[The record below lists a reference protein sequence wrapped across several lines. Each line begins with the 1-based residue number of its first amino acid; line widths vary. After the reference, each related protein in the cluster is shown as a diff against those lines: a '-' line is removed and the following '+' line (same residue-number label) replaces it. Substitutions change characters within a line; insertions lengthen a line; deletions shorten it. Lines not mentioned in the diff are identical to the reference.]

1 MHKKIKLAV
10 VVGSI
15 VLAGHACAQTPTPAP
30 PAAPPQFPN
39 MTFFVTSTGGP
50 SGANYG
56 GLEGADKHCQTLAA
70 KAGAG
75 SKSWRAYLSTQAV
88 GGATAVN
95 AKDRIG
101 KGPWV
106 GATGVQIASSVADLH
121 SANNKIGPATL
132 VAENGKLIPTR
143 LYTVNQH
150 DVLTG
155 TQADGTAFGP
165 EKDMTCGNWTKSGEG
180 NAMLGHA
187 DRMGLRADDASTS
200 WNASHPSRACDA
212 PSLVATGGAG
222 LLYCFAAD

>member
-1 MHKKIKLAV
+1 MHKNIKVAAVAGLIALAV
-10 VVGSI
+10 
-15 VLAGHACAQTPTPAP
+15 
-30 PAAPPQFPN
+30 PAAAQQPAPQFPN
-39 MTFFVTSTGGP
+39 MTFFITSTGGP

-75 SKSWRAYLSTQAV
+75 SKTWHAYLSTQAIN
-88 GGATAVN
+88 GATAVN

-106 GATGVQIASSVADLH
+106 NAKGVQIAANVADLH
-121 SANNKIGPATL
+121 SANNKIGPETGLSEGA
-132 VAENGKLIPTR
+132 KIPPNR
-143 LYTVNQH
+143 FNTVNQH
-150 DVLTG
+150 DILTG

-180 NAMLGHA
+180 NAMLGHY
-187 DRMGLRADDASTS
+187 DRMGLRDDDASKS

-212 PSLVATGGAG
+212 PSLIATGGAG
-222 LLYCFAAD
+222 LLYCFAVN